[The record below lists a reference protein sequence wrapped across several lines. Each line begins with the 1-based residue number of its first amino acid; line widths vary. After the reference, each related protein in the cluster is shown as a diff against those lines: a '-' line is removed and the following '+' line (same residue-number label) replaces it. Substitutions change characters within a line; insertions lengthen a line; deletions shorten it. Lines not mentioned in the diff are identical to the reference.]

1 MAVITKD
8 KQLSDKKSTPDA
20 TKAEQV
26 FVIDKTESGTSYQFL
41 LKRHH
46 LEVKQ
51 LKTTHGKESNDW
63 FATLTDAEKT
73 QLFALVMDEYRDRSL
88 GDNGFRGASIGVVS
102 KQDNGQSRIFIG
114 TNTQRGASPYFKDCA
129 EQNMVNAAT
138 DTMAFEQISEA
149 MQNGKPQPKTEEL
162 KPAKLKAVYIMQ
174 GIDRTA
180 NKPGIPM
187 ACACGKC
194 TDMLANTMES
204 EERMVTTIPLLTDH
218 LRSQLQTGAAT
229 ITLNNSASILADIKD
244 PNAGDT
250 IKSWHV
256 PLSHINR
263 HRTISLNAE
272 TAAAQ
277 TDGYKSLIHE
287 ASSAQNLP
295 ENQAKKNL
303 IQLANG
309 ASSDEKG
316 NLLTRLGKR
325 LEQFLKPMGEV
336 LGFSFFP
343 AAAHAAQNVVLHRHS
358 EAELDGAVKADG
370 TIDLTKINQSMVT
383 QIQDAV
389 ADRLHS
395 REETAKMSEQQKGA
409 WIKENINYVRCVAIQ
424 LDDGT
429 FHYALQAEGKLD
441 NAMPNA
447 EVAALENA
455 VSALGR
461 YGVRHAWV
469 MEMNPADI
477 LAGKIMRTSPKEGLE
492 RLGKR
497 QSTDGLDLTY
507 LPFNNG
513 SAEAI
518 SQLAP
523 KAFSIDA
530 VYPAGHRGHRGLAD
544 KDKPKARSAPEIW
557 SRRDLFLPQDA
568 AARG

>member
-1 MAVITKD
+1 MAKIELKVINRNR
-8 KQLSDKKSTPDA
+8 KSSPDQQ
-20 TKAEQV
+20 KAEQHLKV
-26 FVIDKTESGTSYQFL
+26 TATQSGAEYEFV

-51 LKTTHGKESNDW
+51 LKTIGGKESNDW
-63 FATLTDAEKT
+63 FSTLTDEEKT
-73 QLFALVMDEYRDRSL
+73 QVFALVMDEYRDRSL

-149 MQNGKPQPKTEEL
+149 MQNGKPQPKPEEL

-229 ITLNNSASILADIKD
+229 ITLNNSASVLADIKD

-263 HRTISLNAE
+263 HRTISLNEE

-277 TDGYKSLIHE
+277 KDGYKSLIHE

-303 IQLANG
+303 KQLANG
-309 ASSDEKG
+309 ASSD

-325 LEQFLKPMGEV
+325 LEQFLKPMGEA

-343 AAAHAAQNVVLHRHS
+343 AAAQAAQNVVLHRHS

-370 TIDLTKINQSMVT
+370 TIDLTKINQFMVT

-395 REETAKMSEQQKGA
+395 LEETAKMSEQQKGA
-409 WIKENINYVRCVAIQ
+409 WIKENINYVRCAAIQ

-477 LAGKIMRTSPKEGLE
+477 LAGKIMGTSPKEGLE
-492 RLGKR
+492 RLSKR
-497 QSTDGLDLTY
+497 QSKDGLDLTY

-513 SAEAI
+513 GAEAI
-518 SQLAP
+518 NQLAP
-523 KAFSIDA
+523 KAFSIDE
-530 VYPAGHRGHRGLAD
+530 VYPAGHRGHRALAD

>member
-1 MAVITKD
+1 
-8 KQLSDKKSTPDA
+8 
-20 TKAEQV
+20 
-26 FVIDKTESGTSYQFL
+26 
-41 LKRHH
+41 
-46 LEVKQ
+46 
-51 LKTTHGKESNDW
+51 
-63 FATLTDAEKT
+63 
-73 QLFALVMDEYRDRSL
+73 
-88 GDNGFRGASIGVVS
+88 
-102 KQDNGQSRIFIG
+102 
-114 TNTQRGASPYFKDCA
+114 
-129 EQNMVNAAT
+129 
-138 DTMAFEQISEA
+138 
-149 MQNGKPQPKTEEL
+149 
-162 KPAKLKAVYIMQ
+162 
-174 GIDRTA
+174 
-180 NKPGIPM
+180 
-187 ACACGKC
+187 
-194 TDMLANTMES
+194 MES

-229 ITLNNSASILADIKD
+229 IALNNSASILADIKD
-244 PNAGDT
+244 PNAGST
-250 IKSWHV
+250 IESWHV

-263 HRTISLNAE
+263 HRTISLSAE

-277 TDGYKSLIHE
+277 QSGYKTLIHE
-287 ASSAQNLP
+287 TSDVQNLP
-295 ENQAKKNL
+295 ENQANKNL
-303 IQLANG
+303 KQLANG
-309 ASSDEKG
+309 ASSD

-325 LEQFLKPMGEV
+325 LEQFLKPMGEA

-370 TIDLTKINQSMVT
+370 TIDLTKINQFMVT

-409 WIKENINYVRCVAIQ
+409 WIKNNINYVRCAAIQ

-492 RLGKR
+492 RLSKR
-497 QSTDGLDLTY
+497 QSKDGLNLTY

-518 SQLAP
+518 NQLAP

-530 VYPAGHRGHRGLAD
+530 VYPAGHRGHRALAD
-544 KDKPKARSAPEIW
+544 RNKSKALSAPEIW